1 MRILSILTILMLGAT
16 AGAATPADWRQEDQE
31 WREARLTRLRSPDGW
46 LTLVGLH
53 WIEAAPRRFTSCSPP
68 NWPSNCRPAP
78 QGGSPSAGD
87 VRPGPARAAPQN
99 VRRTPSW

>member
-46 LTLVGLH
+46 SWVYDCHHGHVRKHLAMVGR
-53 WIEAAPRRFTSCSPP
+53 WCVATA
-68 NWPSNCRPAP
+68 WP
-78 QGGSPSAGD
+78 AG
-87 VRPGPARAAPQN
+87 
-99 VRRTPSW
+99 